1 MSWARAIR
9 LFKCP
14 ARTAF
19 IFPFS
24 LMMLASGT
32 FAQGRP
38 SGAAPKMPPHI
49 VSPEVSADHRATI
62 RFFAPGAS
70 QVLVGMEGFLQPL
83 QMTKDADGVW
93 SVTTTPLDP
102 EYYGYS
108 IVMDGV
114 LLADPN
120 NPLIK
125 TNLLTPGNMVYVP
138 GPPSTPWQVNDV
150 PHGVVHHEFYH
161 SGIVGDNR
169 DFYVYTPP
177 GYNAA
182 AKTRY
187 PVLYLLH
194 GYSDGAD
201 GWTAVGRA
209 NFILDNLIDS
219 GKAKP
224 MIVVMPLGYGAPAVL
239 EGGWAHVNRPGL
251 FQENYEKFGQ
261 ALLQEVVP
269 MVEREYRVNTDR
281 NARAIAGL
289 SMGGAE
295 TLDVGLNN
303 LDKFAYVGAFSS
315 GGLGQDYAAIFPNL
329 DASANSKLRVLWM
342 SVGKDD
348 RLLAPNEKLR
358 DWFQGKGIH
367 VQWHETAGA
376 HWWPVWRGNLVDLL
390 PQLFRSK

>member
-1 MSWARAIR
+1 MSWAPAIR
-9 LFKCP
+9 LFKYP
-14 ARTAF
+14 VRTAL
-19 IFPFS
+19 IVPFC

-32 FAQGRP
+32 FAQ
-38 SGAAPKMPPHI
+38 SQTAAAQPKTPPHI
-49 VSPEVSADHRATI
+49 VSPEVSAEHRVTI
-62 RFFAPGAS
+62 RFFAPGAT
-70 QVLVGMEGFLQPL
+70 QVSVGIEGSLQPL

-93 SVTTTPLDP
+93 SATTAPLDP

-108 IVMDGV
+108 IIVDGV
-114 LLADPN
+114 ALADPN
-120 NPLIK
+120 NPLYK
-125 TNLLTPGNMVYVP
+125 PNLLTPGNMAYVP
-138 GPPSTPWQVNDV
+138 GPPSTPWQTNDV
-150 PHGVVHHEFYH
+150 PHGIVHHEFYH

-182 AKTRY
+182 ATTKY

-209 NFILDNLIDS
+209 NFILDNLIDQ

-239 EGGWAHVNRPGL
+239 EGGWAHINRPAL

-261 ALLQEVVP
+261 TLLQEVIP
-269 MVEREYRVNTDR
+269 MVEREYRVKTDR
-281 NARAIAGL
+281 DSRAIAGL

-315 GGLGQDYAAIFPNL
+315 GGLGQDYATIFPNL

-342 SVGKDD
+342 SVGQDD

-358 DWFQGKGIH
+358 DWLQGKGIH
-367 VQWHETAGA
+367 VQWVETPGA
-376 HWWPVWRGNLVDLL
+376 HWWPVWRGNLVALV
-390 PQLFRSK
+390 PQLFQSK